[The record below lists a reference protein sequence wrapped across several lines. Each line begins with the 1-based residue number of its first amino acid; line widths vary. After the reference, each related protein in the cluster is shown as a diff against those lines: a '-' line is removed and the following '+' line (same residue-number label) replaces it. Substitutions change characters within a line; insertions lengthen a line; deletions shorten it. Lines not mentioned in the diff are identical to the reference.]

1 MVKNELLSICCNYL
15 ESPNA
20 PFYFRGFDFSIEQ
33 ADGKEQEVDVNFYDF
48 EQEEPNALIYDL
60 TSCYND
66 SYSKNYV
73 LTFPANDLL
82 KGSEKSLKNYV
93 HQTVM
98 TVTGVS
104 KQRIFISEVIF
115 IGKYMYAEFKLLAR
129 PDALGYSKSESLSKE
144 NTLEAAIAKLKE
156 SVSNKQFK
164 VAVPVKDSVLILEPE
179 PDGLNEFAGDRK
191 LIVSG
196 PKYKE
201 GSVIALTI
209 GMLFLGF
216 ILGGVTLNLIIS
228 RKYGVSLFQRKTV
241 TSDPFTNSLGESSM

>member
-1 MVKNELLSICCNYL
+1 M
-15 ESPNA
+15 
-20 PFYFRGFDFSIEQ
+20 

-82 KGSEKSLKNYV
+82 KGTEKSLKIYV

-104 KQRIFISEVIF
+104 KQRIFVSEVVF

-156 SVSNKQFK
+156 SVSSKQFK
-164 VAVPVKDSVLILEPE
+164 VTVPVKDSVLILEPE

-191 LIVSG
+191 LNLSG
-196 PKYKE
+196 AKYKE

-216 ILGGVTLNLIIS
+216 LLGGVTLNLIIS
-228 RKYGVSLFQRKTV
+228 RKFGVSLFQRKTV

>member
-1 MVKNELLSICCNYL
+1 MNVGDIVIMKLFKIMKNNQ
-15 ESPNA
+15 
-20 PFYFRGFDFSIEQ
+20 GG
-33 ADGKEQEVDVNFYDF
+33 ADGKEGEVDVNFYNF
-48 EQEEPNALIYDL
+48 EEEEPSTFMYDL

-66 SYSKNYV
+66 SYSKSYV

-82 KGSEKSLKNYV
+82 KGSEKSLKNFI
-93 HQTVM
+93 HHNLM

-104 KQRIFISEVIF
+104 KQRIFVSEVNF
-115 IGKYMYAEFKLLAR
+115 IGKYMFAEFKLLAR
-129 PDALGYSKSESLSKE
+129 PDALGYSKATESLSKE

-164 VAVPVKDSVLILEPE
+164 VSVPAKGSLLVLEPE

-191 LIVSG
+191 LNQSG
-196 PKYKE
+196 SNYKE

-216 ILGGVTLNLIIS
+216 ILGGVTLNLIVS
-228 RKYGVSLFQRKTV
+228 RKYGVSLFQKKTT